1 MSITFAYRSDTLTA
15 RYGLSGTD
23 YGTTGNNAVSIVG
36 DSLAIGGNA
45 LNQGNPATQDG
56 IAFAGNLNVPQTA
69 AFSVLQRVKFFAPAA
84 SNNTLFSFM
93 LTGRVPQNGLECQ
106 MHPSGQ
112 VVHWQYQGSLVGMN
126 SIGVAFNPT
135 AGVYYDLA
143 WTWGGVQNTA
153 TFQFFVD
160 GVTMGVL
167 TPTRNH
173 SQNVGMGC
181 SQITLGYGEKWHQS
195 NMYVNEFVLWNEII
209 DVQNVTL
216 TGSVG
221 ALSGTS
227 RTDFVEVDAL
237 DGTSSVDPG
246 AANVVDGTAY
256 TIKGISLTG
265 TFAVADY
272 TDPGVANVLS
282 GTGYVFNDATLTG
295 TYHDADYTDPG
306 IGSVAIGTEYIFND
320 ATLTGTLSVPT
331 PSTGTAAT
339 VPLGELKEQIRY
351 VLNANNTATGAPIGD
366 LSDGL
371 TRRVQMI
378 LKVNPEK
385 IPPNDNILPA
395 LTVFI
400 DSKSTA
406 PESIARNG
414 ATGKRKAEISLKIAG
429 MVWEPYTDNR
439 IEDPADEDL
448 EKLMEN
454 AEKILR
460 GYDSLSGNV
469 SWQFPTQI
477 TYHSL
482 GWDEKAHY
490 RGSIMDI
497 KAILFY

>member
-1 MSITFAYRSDTLTA
+1 MSLVFSFRSDTINAYYAPGGEVSSSYDQGQTTLTQIIDCSFTGCIGAKTLNMDNSAVNCWRQFFGADNTPAQTDEFTIVYRMA
-15 RYGLSGTD
+15 RALGGSTSTSNDFLFQGGGDTGSYFGLFTMGFRAGDELVSSMRSEAGSNGGANQTIGTYNFGD
-23 YGTTGNNAVSIVG
+23 TSFKDFVVRGTHTGNLVIDVMIDAASIGGTTFSRGW
-36 DSLAIGGNA
+36 SLANYPKGQWNTFTFGRSFNGNISTHYTNEVLIFDHYLTDA
-45 LNQGNPATQDG
+45 SIT
-56 IAFAGNLNVPQTA
+56 
-69 AFSVLQRVKFFAPAA
+69 SVF
-84 SNNTLFSFM
+84 
-93 LTGRVPQNGLECQ
+93 
-106 MHPSGQ
+106 
-112 VVHWQYQGSLVGMN
+112 
-126 SIGVAFNPT
+126 
-135 AGVYYDLA
+135 
-143 WTWGGVQNTA
+143 
-153 TFQFFVD
+153 
-160 GVTMGVL
+160 
-167 TPTRNH
+167 
-173 SQNVGMGC
+173 
-181 SQITLGYGEKWHQS
+181 
-195 NMYVNEFVLWNEII
+195 
-209 DVQNVTL
+209 
-216 TGSVG
+216 TGS
-221 ALSGTS
+221 S
-227 RTDFVEVDAL
+227 RTAFYSATAEQPINTV
-237 DGTSSVDPG
+237 GPG

-282 GTGYVFNDATLTG
+282 GTGYV
-295 TYHDADYTDPG
+295 
-306 IGSVAIGTEYIFND
+306 FND